1 MIKTVPLR
9 TGLGVTIILMG
20 LVAIALVFLS
30 AEIYRHHAI
39 ENQRAALVDL
49 VELKAND
56 LLQTLKDN
64 AGRLGLEIQH
74 DEHFREAY
82 LNDDRDSMQYLLDNH
97 FHQYFVTAGILKL
110 EKLRVYDNHFELVT
124 ESTTGSSYFPAG
136 SACTNQGMYGR
147 NRTGPVRLKPVA
159 HLCTAGENPLLSV
172 IVPIGLR
179 PDGYIQVITDPLHDL
194 KHMETAL
201 GMPLKLSLANG
212 KTSYLSENWDSD
224 QADDTAMVVNYS
236 LQSIDNLDVLS
247 TSLLVDMEGFFNNLN
262 KTRNTVILIVGLA
275 TILTV
280 LLARLLA
287 DKLVVRPL
295 QSLCSQLRC
304 RDRHSTDPGAAAIA
318 GNQVISEF
326 AELKELYH
334 VLEDMSLTD
343 PLTGLANL
351 TQFKRSLSAMLVPTE
366 NQNEQH
372 AVCYLDLD
380 RFKIVNDNCGHAAGD
395 HLLIQIAQ
403 LFSDTIRS
411 GDLVARIG
419 GDEFAVLLENCPP
432 AQARRI
438 ADTFRAA
445 VDDYQFFWEDQP
457 FNIGVSIGVVPFTPG
472 SNRLSDILSAAD
484 SACYIAKESGRNQ
497 VHYYLPDDK
506 ELVQRR
512 DEMRWATRITRALDS
527 GSFELF
533 TQPIQPVTPDNS
545 NRKMHEAL
553 VWMID
558 EDGRKIMPGEFIP
571 AAERYN
577 LMNKI
582 DKWVITTLCKRISNH
597 NHSYIPEYAINLSGQ
612 SLSDESFL
620 HFLVDILDEFDIP
633 SDKICF
639 EITETA
645 AIVNLNKATRLIS
658 ILKSMGIRFS
668 LDDFGSGLS
677 SFAYLKNLHVDY
689 VKIDGSFVQGIA
701 TNPVDHKMV
710 QAINQMAHTMDIQT
724 IAECVENEQTCS
736 MLQDMKV
743 DFVQGYYIG
752 RPQPIDKLKESERT
766 PSSQDKVVPLHRS

>member
-9 TGLGVTIILMG
+9 TGLGLTILLMG
-20 LVAIALVFLS
+20 LFSIALVFLS

-49 VELKAND
+49 VELKADD
-56 LLQTLKDN
+56 LLQNLKDN

-74 DEHFREAY
+74 DKPFRSAY
-82 LNDDRDSMQYLLDNH
+82 KNNDQDSLQSLLDNR

-110 EKLRVYDNHFELVT
+110 EKLRVYDKHFDLVT
-124 ESTTGSSYFPAG
+124 ESTAGTTDFPAG
-136 SACTNQGMYGR
+136 SACTGMSGR
-147 NRTGPVRLKPVA
+147 TRTGPARLKPFA
-159 HLCTAGENPLLSV
+159 RLCTAHENPFLSV

-179 PDGYIQVITDPLHDL
+179 PDGYVQVITDPLHDL
-194 KHMETAL
+194 KHMEADL

-212 KTSYLSENWDSD
+212 KTSYISESWDSS
-224 QADDTAMVVNYS
+224 QADETAMIVDYS
-236 LQSIDNLDVLS
+236 LQSIDSLNILS
-247 TSLLVDMEGFFNNLN
+247 TSLLVDMKDFFKNLN
-262 KTRNTVILIVGLA
+262 KTRNMIMLVVGLA
-275 TILTV
+275 TLLTV

-287 DKLVVRPL
+287 EKLVIRPL
-295 QSLCSQLRC
+295 QSLCSQLRR
-304 RDRHSTDPGAAAIA
+304 RDRHSANPEAAAIT

-326 AELKELYH
+326 AELKELYD

-343 PLTGLANL
+343 PLTGLANR
-351 TQFKRSLSAMLVPTE
+351 THFKRSLSAMLAPTE
-366 NQNEQH
+366 NRNEQH

-395 HLLIQIAQ
+395 HLLIQIAR

-411 GDLVARIG
+411 GDMVARIG

-472 SNRLSDILSAAD
+472 NNRLSDILSAAD
-484 SACYIAKESGRNQ
+484 TACYIAKESGRNR

-506 ELVQRR
+506 ELMQRR
-512 DEMRWATRITRALDS
+512 NEMRWAARITRALDR

-533 TQPIQPVTPDNS
+533 TQPIHPTIPGTS
-545 NRKMHEAL
+545 NQQMNEVL

-558 EDGRKIMPGEFIP
+558 DDGKKIMPGEFIP

-577 LMNKI
+577 LMSKI
-582 DKWVITTLCKRISNH
+582 DKWVISTLCKRISKQDH
-597 NHSYIPEYAINLSGQ
+597 ADIPEYAINLSGQ

-620 HFLVDILDEFDIP
+620 HYLVDILDEFDIP

-645 AIVNLNKATRLIS
+645 AIVNLNKAIRLIS
-658 ILKSMGIRFS
+658 ILKGMGIRFS

-677 SFAYLKNLHVDY
+677 SFTYLKNLHVDY
-689 VKIDGSFVQGIA
+689 VKIDGSFVLGIT
-701 TNPVDHKMV
+701 TNQVDHKMV
-710 QAINQMAHTMDIQT
+710 QAINQMAHTMDIRT
-724 IAECVENEQTCS
+724 IAECVEDEETYLI
-736 MLQDMKV
+736 LQDMGV

-752 RPQPIDKLKESERT
+752 RPQPIDNLKETRKT
-766 PSSQDKVVPLHRS
+766 SSKDKVVPLHRS

>member
-9 TGLGVTIILMG
+9 TGLGLTILLMG
-20 LVAIALVFLS
+20 VVAIGLVFLS

-39 ENQRAALVDL
+39 ENQRAALANL
-49 VELKAND
+49 IELKTGD
-56 LLQTLKDN
+56 LLETLKGN
-64 AGRLGLEIQH
+64 AGKLGLEIQH
-74 DEHFREAY
+74 DKNFRGAY
-82 LNDDRDSMQYLLDNH
+82 KNNDRESLKSLLDNR
-97 FHQYFVTAGILKL
+97 FHQYFVTAGVLKL
-110 EKLRVYDNHFELVT
+110 EKLRVYDKHFDLVT
-124 ESTTGSSYFPAG
+124 ESTTGLTHFPAG
-136 SACTNQGMYGR
+136 PGCTSPDIFSR
-147 NRTGPVRLKPVA
+147 SRTGSALLKPVA
-159 HLCTAGENPLLSV
+159 RLCTEHEKPYLSV
-172 IVPIGLR
+172 VVPVGLR

-194 KHMETAL
+194 QRMEIDL
-201 GMPLKLSLANG
+201 GMPLKLSLANAT
-212 KTSYLSENWDSD
+212 TSYLSKNWDSN
-224 QADDTAMVVNYS
+224 QANETAMVVKYP
-236 LQSIDNLDVLS
+236 LQSASKQNIL
-247 TSLLVDMEGFFNNLN
+247 TASLLVDMKAFFKNLD
-262 KTRNTVILIVGLA
+262 KTRNTVILVVGLA

-287 DKLVVRPL
+287 EKLVIQPL
-295 QSLCSQLRC
+295 QTLCSQLRR
-304 RDRHSTDPGAAAIA
+304 RDKHSANPGAAAIT
-318 GNQVISEF
+318 GNHLISEF
-326 AELKELYH
+326 AELKELYD

-343 PLTGLANL
+343 PLTGLANR
-351 TQFKRSLSAMLVPTE
+351 TQFNRSLSAMLVPAE
-366 NQNEQH
+366 NKDEQH

-411 GDLVARIG
+411 GDLIARIG

-484 SACYIAKESGRNQ
+484 TACYLAKEGGRNQ
-497 VHYYLPDDK
+497 VHYYHPDDK
-506 ELVQRR
+506 ELMQRR

-533 TQPIQPVTPDNS
+533 TQPIQPVTPGHG
-545 NRKMHEAL
+545 NRRMHEAL

-577 LMNKI
+577 LMNRI
-582 DKWVITTLCKRISNH
+582 DKWVISTLCKRISNH
-597 NHSYIPEYAINLSGQ
+597 SHSNIPEYAINLSGQ

-620 HFLVDILDEFDIP
+620 HYLVDILDEFNIP

-658 ILKSMGIRFS
+658 ILKGMGIRFS

-752 RPQPIDKLKESERT
+752 RPQPIDKLRETKIT
-766 PSSQDKVVPLHRS
+766 PSSHDKVVPLHRS

>member
-9 TGLGVTIILMG
+9 TGLGLTILLMG
-20 LVAIALVFLS
+20 VVAIALVFLS

-56 LLQTLKDN
+56 LLQTLQDN

-74 DEHFREAY
+74 DKHFRSAY
-82 LNDDRDSMQYLLDNH
+82 KSNDRESLQSLLDNR

-110 EKLRVYDNHFELVT
+110 EKLRVYDKRFKLVT
-124 ESTTGSSYFPAG
+124 ESTTGSTYFPAG
-136 SACTNQGMYGR
+136 SACTNPDMFGQG
-147 NRTGPVRLKPVA
+147 RTGPARLKPVTR
-159 HLCTAGENPLLSV
+159 LCTVQDNPFLSV

-194 KHMETAL
+194 KHMETGL

-212 KTSYLSENWDSD
+212 KTSYLSKNWDSN
-224 QADDTAMVVNYS
+224 QADETAMIVDYS
-236 LQSIDNLDVLS
+236 LQSKDSLDILS
-247 TSLLVDMEGFFNNLN
+247 TSLLVDMKGFFKNLDEA
-262 KTRNTVILIVGLA
+262 RNTVMLVVGLA
-275 TILTV
+275 TIITL

-287 DKLVVRPL
+287 EKLVIQPL
-295 QSLCSQLRC
+295 QSLCSQLRRRN
-304 RDRHSTDPGAAAIA
+304 RDSANPEAAAIA
-318 GNQVISEF
+318 SHQVISEF
-326 AELKELYH
+326 AELKELYD

-343 PLTGLANL
+343 PLTGLANR
-351 TQFKRSLSAMLVPTE
+351 THFKKSLGTLLVPAK
-366 NQNEQH
+366 NKNEQH

-395 HLLIQIAQ
+395 HLLVQVAQ
-403 LFSDTIRS
+403 LLSDTIRS

-506 ELVQRR
+506 ELMQRR
-512 DEMRWATRITRALDS
+512 NEMRWATRITRALDS

-533 TQPIQPVTPDNS
+533 TQPIRPMAAGSS
-545 NRKMHEAL
+545 NRQMNEVL
-553 VWMID
+553 TWMID
-558 EDGRKIMPGEFIP
+558 EDGRKIMPGKFIP

-577 LMNKI
+577 LMSKI
-582 DKWVITTLCKRISNH
+582 DKWVIATLCERINNQDH
-597 NHSYIPEYAINLSGQ
+597 ADIPEYAINLSGQ

-620 HFLVDILDEFDIP
+620 HYLVDILEEFDIP

-645 AIVNLNKATRLIS
+645 AIINLNKATRLIS
-658 ILKSMGIRFS
+658 ILKGMGIRFS

-677 SFAYLKNLHVDY
+677 SFTYLKNLHVDY
-689 VKIDGSFVQGIA
+689 VKIDGSFVRGIA

-724 IAECVENEQTCS
+724 IAEFVENEKTWS
-736 MLQDMKV
+736 MLQEMNV
-743 DFVQGYYIG
+743 DFVQGYYVG
-752 RPQPIDKLKESERT
+752 RPQPIDKLKETRKT
-766 PSSQDKVVPLHRS
+766 SSQGKVVPLHRS